1 MLQEKATLPPTLE
14 VWNGGRSTVA
24 SPPHPLGP
32 TAALTPTV
40 CWTEGSFTQTVHKS
54 STKGPAKGAVF
65 SVCRFIWTQS
75 SLQGRVSIS
84 SWKKEGIV
92 VWPLMGGAP
101 LSAGSRSELGV
112 DLLCPFSGAA
122 NVNSHA
128 LKQAVPL
135 IIACMHSWLSAS
147 AVQILPT
154 ANGKYS
160 RKKFQKVPKNK
171 T

>member
-1 MLQEKATLPPTLE
+1 MLQERATLPPTLE
-14 VWNGGRSTVA
+14 GRNGGRSAVVFP
-24 SPPHPLGP
+24 SHPLGP
-32 TAALTPTV
+32 TAALTPAV
-40 CWTEGSFTQTVHKS
+40 CWTEGSFTQAVHKS
-54 STKGPAKGAVF
+54 RTKGPADGAVF
-65 SVCRFIWTQS
+65 SVCRFISTQS

-84 SWKKEGIV
+84 SWKKGGIV
-92 VWPLMGGAP
+92 VWPLKEGAP
-101 LSAGSRSELGV
+101 LSPGSCSELGV
-112 DLLCPFSGAA
+112 GLLCPFSGTA

-128 LKQAVPL
+128 LEKAVPL